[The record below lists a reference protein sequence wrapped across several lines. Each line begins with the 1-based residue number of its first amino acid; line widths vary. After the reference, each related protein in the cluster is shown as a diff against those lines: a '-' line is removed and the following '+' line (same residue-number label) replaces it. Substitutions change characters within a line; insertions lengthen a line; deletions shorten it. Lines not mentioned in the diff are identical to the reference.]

1 MIYATF
7 REVFGWVML
16 VSRELFGW
24 LLIAIGFCCF
34 YGAYRLIEANRVLY
48 LWAPVIVG
56 IVLFRGGIH
65 LLKVAVAAKICQQ
78 TQDQLYPRPLPGVA
92 VPQGQTPA
100 NTPLA
105 RRP

>member
-1 MIYATF
+1 MNYATF
-7 REVFGWVML
+7 REMFGWLML
-16 VSRELFGW
+16 IAREVFGW
-24 LLIAIGFCCF
+24 LLIAIGFWCF
-34 YGAYRLIEANRVLY
+34 YKAYQLIETNRVLY

-92 VPQGQTPA
+92 PPQSQTPA
-100 NTPLA
+100 NTTLA

>member
-1 MIYATF
+1 MNYATF

-34 YGAYRLIEANRVLY
+34 YGAYQLIEANRLLY
-48 LWAPVIVG
+48 MGAPIVIG
-56 IVLFRGGIH
+56 IVVFRGGIH
-65 LLKVAVAAKICQQ
+65 LLKVAVAARICQQ

-92 VPQGQTPA
+92 ASQGQTPP
-100 NTPLA
+100 NTTLA
-105 RRP
+105 HRP